1 MKFASSS
8 KMQIPVCANIEVVV
22 YYLPS
27 LLINMAVPVSFLQRD
42 IAAVEERGGDFS
54 PLAAAGEEK
63 PRISG
68 EKKPR
73 HSGEEKLE
81 LLGRRNF
88 EILGSRNLEILVRRS
103 LEILGRRNLDFYWGE
118 ET

>member
-1 MKFASSS
+1 
-8 KMQIPVCANIEVVV
+8 
-22 YYLPS
+22 
-27 LLINMAVPVSFLQRD
+27 MAVPVSFLQRD

-73 HSGEEKLE
+73 NSGEEKPRNSGEKTEKCSPIGKRHLDLE
-81 LLGRRNF
+81 LLR
-88 EILGSRNLEILVRRS
+88 LP
-103 LEILGRRNLDFYWGE
+103 
-118 ET
+118 